1 MYQTGSTPNDL
12 SSGLVLSGG
21 GARGAFQI
29 GAWEIL
35 STQARELAD
44 SLTVISGT
52 SAGAIN
58 GALIA
63 SGLPPREMLEFWLK
77 LAADPPVRVN
87 EVLFRSLFRE
97 LGRIAVR
104 QVRRSFRRHR
114 RAARILF
121 RHAPRHSL
129 WRPSGLAAM
138 ALEYVLL
145 ARYDNISDLLEGI
158 RTSFVIDTSGLRD
171 RLASTIGTS
180 EIRANRL
187 ALAINTVDVR
197 TGRVV
202 RFVNRAPVMRAARD
216 DTRYHVH
223 DAITLDMITASAAIP
238 ILFNSVQVD
247 GIELWDGG
255 LLVNTALAPAIALG
269 ARRIIPVLVNSGGG
283 TPRDPMHLGDAVER
297 LADAF
302 LENAYNVDRK
312 LLLLGNDLAEARP
325 ELGLADIDL
334 FEPIR
339 PLSSRVFD
347 AGSYLYFG
355 RDVLMRM
362 YEAGKDAAQR
372 WLARGPRR
380 DVRGE
385 PVDLAAAG

>member
-1 MYQTGSTPNDL
+1 MSRKPSLAEDVPC
-12 SSGLVLSGG
+12 GLVLSGG

-29 GAWEIL
+29 GAWEVI
-35 STQARELAD
+35 STQAPELAE
-44 SLTVISGT
+44 SVTVISGT

-58 GALIA
+58 GAFIA
-63 SGLPPREMLEFWLK
+63 AGMPPREMLEFWLGV
-77 LAADPPVRVN
+77 AADPPVMVN
-87 EVLFRSLFRE
+87 ELLFRSLFRE
-97 LGRIAVR
+97 LARFVIL
-104 QVRRSFRRHR
+104 QTRRSFRRHR
-114 RAARILF
+114 RAIRILL
-121 RHAPRHSL
+121 RHAPRHAL

-138 ALEYVLL
+138 LLEYILL
-145 ARYDNISDLLEGI
+145 ARYDNISDLLE
-158 RTSFVIDTSGLRD
+158 RVRSSFIIDTSGLRD
-171 RLASTIGTS
+171 RIGKTLGST
-180 EIRANRL
+180 EIRSSRI

-197 TGRVV
+197 TGNVV
-202 RFVNRAPVMRAARD
+202 RFVNRAPVSLTARD

-247 GIELWDGG
+247 GVDLWDGG

-283 TPRDPMHLGDAVER
+283 SPRDPMHLGDAVER

-312 LLLLGNDLAEARP
+312 LALLGNDLANARP
-325 ELGLADIDL
+325 ELGLASIDL

-339 PLSSRVFD
+339 PISSGVFD

-355 RDVLMRM
+355 RTVLMRM
-362 YEAGKDAAQR
+362 YEAGKDAAQQ

-380 DVRGE
+380 DVRDDPYG
-385 PVDLAAAG
+385 VAAAG